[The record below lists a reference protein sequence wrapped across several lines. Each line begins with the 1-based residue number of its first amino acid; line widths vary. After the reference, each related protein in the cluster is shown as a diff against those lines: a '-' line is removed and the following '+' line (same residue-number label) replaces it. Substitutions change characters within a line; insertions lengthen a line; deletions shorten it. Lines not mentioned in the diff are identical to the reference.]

1 MAFISTKQEKWWK
14 RYSRI
19 PRHLEVGNERPCV
32 PLEVEGGED
41 ELVEGTAALVDQ
53 VEQLPVV
60 RPRLQVAGEQTERRV
75 LAYHH
80 YCHCFQQVTKKRR
93 LLRTLCFAKLLRPSL
108 IPRLTWSISILS
120 WRSSPSPTTSA
131 VLAPS
136 LLTTRILTPG
146 VGAVFVTTLVPVGWN
161 GTLKWLMVNIQV
173 STQIH

>member
-1 MAFISTKQEKWWK
+1 MAFISAKQEKWWK

-19 PRHLEVGNERPCV
+19 PRHLEVGDERPCV

-53 VEQLPVV
+53 VEQLPVI

-75 LAYHH
+75 LAYHNLSTSH
-80 YCHCFQQVTKKRR
+80 KEKAPSPNIVICKIS
-93 LLRTLCFAKLLRPSL
+93 SL
-108 IPRLTWSISILS
+108 IPWLTWSISILS

-161 GTLKWLMVNIQV
+161 GTLKWLMINIQV
-173 STQIH
+173 STKIH